1 VGPRHQPHRHSQGN
15 GLEQRRPRNH
25 QSEHPGI
32 HQRQPELRA
41 ARGGSDQRPPFDLI
55 SQYQFQT
62 VPTHLR
68 GFVVSEG
75 QLVSDTDSN
84 WWNGSLA
91 QAELLSNPLFER
103 YVGSSLGV
111 TYQPPIG

>member
-1 VGPRHQPHRHSQGN
+1 
-15 GLEQRRPRNH
+15 
-25 QSEHPGI
+25 
-32 HQRQPELRA
+32 
-41 ARGGSDQRPPFDLI
+41 
-55 SQYQFQT
+55 
-62 VPTHLR
+62 VPTNLR

-91 QAELLSNPLFER
+91 QAELLSSPLFER

-111 TYQPPIG
+111 TYQQPVG